1 MGDHIVHN
9 DGTDF
14 QPGKLRLGLSIVAIG
29 LAMTALTLSIVY
41 FAFPMHSTTRQA
53 VVRQVE
59 HATGAIG
66 SALAAVPVF
75 PKLEERLNVL
85 VMGVDWNGTEAERYQ
100 GTRSD
105 TMMLVTLD
113 PDLKRVGIISIPRDS
128 HVEIGRGVNKINQAH
143 AIGGPE
149 LAVTTVRNNF
159 NISVDNYVVVDTMGL
174 RDIFKLLGPVEVVVE
189 KEMDYEDKTSGL
201 SIHLKPG
208 KQLLTPEQ
216 AEGYVRFR
224 KDAMADIGRME
235 RQQWFLRQSLNKL
248 KDPGILLK
256 APQLLEAGYKCVK
269 TDLPMDKIA
278 AILAFSKDLPPGSV
292 MTSTLPGQGETIDG
306 VNYFILSQKG
316 AQAVFEGFGI
326 AQFSQR
332 ARRQRQ
338 QFEQI
343 SSDEEVIRKKTR
355 ISIRYRDERQSE
367 ADEMTEHLKDRGWR
381 VRQLLTRMD
390 HDCLHAQI
398 DLHSRRATPAVID
411 MIKTDLP
418 QVSEWPVV
426 VKYGCGGGCDL
437 TVVLPTPPPT
447 DTIGLSGTTAPA
459 PPESTVSSTIEP
471 SVSIRHRSRRSTR
484 SGYRERSSRRHQ
496 KAMILQSKLN
506 ELPPSPPQL
515 DTVGAPGT
523 TAAAPPEETVST
535 IEIQ

>member
-1 MGDHIVHN
+1 MGNQIVRN

-29 LAMTALTLSIVY
+29 LALTALTLSIVY
-41 FAFPMHSTTRQA
+41 VAFPMRSSTRQA
-53 VVRQVE
+53 VVAQVE
-59 HATGAIG
+59 NATGAIG

-113 PDLKRVGIISIPRDS
+113 PDSKRVGIISIPRDS

-149 LAVTTVRNNF
+149 MAVNTVRNNF
-159 NISVDNYVVVDTMGL
+159 NINVDNYVVVDTMGL
-174 RDIFKLLGPVEVVVE
+174 RDIFKLLGPIEVVVE

-235 RQQWFLRQSLNKL
+235 RQQWFLRQSLNRL
-248 KDPGILLK
+248 KDPGVLLK

-278 AILAFSKDLPPGSV
+278 AILAFAKDLPPGAV

-316 AQAVFEGFGI
+316 ARAVFEGFGV
-326 AQFSQR
+326 AQFTQR
-332 ARRQRQ
+332 ATRCRRQPL
-338 QFEQI
+338 EQL
-343 SSDEEVIRKKTR
+343 SADEESIRKRTR
-355 ISIRYRDERQSE
+355 ISIRYRDELQTK
-367 ADEMTEHLKDRGWR
+367 ADEMAEHLKDRGWR
-381 VRQLLTRMD
+381 VRQILTRMD
-390 HDCLHAQI
+390 HECLHAQI

-411 MIKTDLP
+411 MIKADLP

-426 VKYGCGGGCDL
+426 VKYGGGGGCDL
-437 TVVLPTPPPT
+437 TVVLPAPSPS
-447 DTIGLSGTTAPA
+447 DTIGLSGPTAEA
-459 PPESTVSSTIEP
+459 TPESAISTI
-471 SVSIRHRSRRSTR
+471 
-484 SGYRERSSRRHQ
+484 
-496 KAMILQSKLN
+496 
-506 ELPPSPPQL
+506 
-515 DTVGAPGT
+515 D
-523 TAAAPPEETVST
+523 
-535 IEIQ
+535 IQ